1 MHIVIYKNAQL
12 PALRYGGTERVIW
25 SLGKALTRMGHR
37 VTLLCAEGS
46 ASPFAEVKIYD
57 PTQPFANQ
65 LPSDADLVHFHD
77 VIPQGFDARPF
88 VTTVHGNIGQGE
100 PLPPMAI
107 FVSHNHAARHGA
119 THYVCNG
126 LDWDDYPRPELD
138 LPRSH
143 FHFLGKAAWKVKNLH
158 GAIRVVDRVPG
169 GRLEVLGGTRLN
181 FKMGFRLTLNPHVHF
196 HGMVDD
202 RAKQHYICR
211 SRGLVFPV
219 LWDEPFG
226 LALTESL
233 YYGAPVFGTPRGSLP
248 EIVTPEVGFLSANE
262 ETLAKGIAEAIQHQ
276 TYSPR
281 RCHEYAAERF
291 NADVMAR
298 AYVQH
303 YEAALNGE
311 RW

>member
-1 MHIVIYKNAQL
+1 MHIVIFKNALL
-12 PALRYGGTERVIW
+12 PARRYGGTERVIW
-25 SLGKALTRMGHR
+25 SLGKALTHLGHR
-37 VTLLCAEGS
+37 VTFLCQAGS
-46 ASPFAEVKIYD
+46 ASEFADVQVFD
-57 PTQPFANQ
+57 PQRSVADQ
-65 LPSDADLVHFHD
+65 LPNDADLVHFHEA
-77 VIPQGFDARPF
+77 VPPLFETRPF
-88 VTTVHGNIGQGE
+88 VVTVHGNIAPSQ

-107 FVSHNHAARHGA
+107 FVSHNHALRHGA

-126 LDWDDYPRPELD
+126 LDWDSYPAPQLD

-143 FHFLGKAAWKVKNLH
+143 YHFLGKAAWKVKNLR
-158 GAIRVVDRVPG
+158 GAIRVVDRVSG
-169 GRLEVLGGTRLN
+169 GHLQVLGGSRLN

-202 RAKQHYICR
+202 EGKKQYICR

-233 YYGAPVFGTPRGSLP
+233 FYGAPVFGSLRGSLP
-248 EIVTPEVGFLSANE
+248 EIVTPEVGFLSNDE
-262 ETLAKGIAEAIQHQ
+262 HELAEGMMRWQE
-276 TYSPR
+276 YSPT
-281 RCHEYAAERF
+281 RCHDYAVSCYDA
-291 NADVMAR
+291 ATMAR
-298 AYVQH
+298 GYLRH